1 MPKGHLPSAS
11 LNRGQTAASS
21 LAEIDL
27 FLEMLAAERGAASNT
42 MAAYRRD
49 LVDAAGFLASHGKRL
64 ETADDRDLRGYL
76 ASLSSR
82 GLMPRSAAR
91 RLSALRQFFRF
102 LFTEGRRQDDP
113 TTSLDR
119 PRQGRPLPK
128 TLGEEEVER
137 LLTAARARRGPDG
150 LRLSLLVEL
159 LYATGLRVSELVSL
173 PRAAVRRDPRVLIVQ
188 GKGGKERMIP
198 LGDAARAALA
208 DYLSVAGRR
217 DGSRTASSA
226 WLFPSHGREGHL
238 TRRRVG
244 QLLKELAL
252 EAGLDPDKVSP
263 HVLRHAFASHLL
275 DHGADLRSV
284 QKMLGHADI
293 STTQIY
299 THVLSARLQSLVQEK
314 HPLAQSGGRNR
325 RSNDAKR

>member
-1 MPKGHLPSAS
+1 
-11 LNRGQTAASS
+11 
-21 LAEIDL
+21 
-27 FLEMLAAERGAASNT
+27 MLAAERGAAANT
-42 MAAYRRD
+42 MTAYRRD
-49 LVDAAGFLASHGKRL
+49 LIDAAGFLARQAMPIEQAG
-64 ETADDRDLRGYL
+64 DRHLRDYL
-76 ASLSSR
+76 NSLSSR
-82 GLMPRSAAR
+82 GLAPRSAAR

-102 LFTEGRRQDDP
+102 LFTEGRRSDDP
-113 TTSLDR
+113 TTALDR
-119 PRQGRPLPK
+119 PRQGRALPK
-128 TLGEEEVER
+128 TLDEDEVGR
-137 LLTAARARRGPDG
+137 LLAAARARRGADG

-198 LGDAARAALA
+198 LGDAARGVLA
-208 DYLSVAGRR
+208 QYLSVSGRT
-217 DGSRTASSA
+217 GSGAADSK
-226 WLFPSHGREGHL
+226 WLFPSHGRDGHL

-299 THVLSARLQSLVQEK
+299 THVLSARLRSLVQEK
-314 HPLAQSGGRNR
+314 HPLAGGGGLKR
-325 RSNDAKR
+325 RSNGTQ